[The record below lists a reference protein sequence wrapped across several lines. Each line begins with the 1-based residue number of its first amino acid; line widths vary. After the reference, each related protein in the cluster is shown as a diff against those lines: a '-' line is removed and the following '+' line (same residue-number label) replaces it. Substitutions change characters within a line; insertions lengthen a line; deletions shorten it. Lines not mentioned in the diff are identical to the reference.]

1 MVKLKIAKR
10 MIVFLLLGIV
20 CLTGSGFIMTEQLY
34 RNKGIEGKGLVLI
47 RLQSDYISIINNY
60 IENIEPIVYD
70 GFTMQEL
77 ADKLNLSLSSTLE
90 DTGYIFASKSIEYG
104 IDPYLAVAIVLH
116 ETGCTWQCSTLVKSC
131 NNVGG
136 MKGNPG
142 CGGGS
147 YATYSTL
154 EEGIEAYFSNLYR
167 NYYSYGLTDP
177 EAIGNKY
184 ASSSTWASKINWYID
199 TTKSK

>member
-20 CLTGSGFIMTEQLY
+20 CLTGTGFIMTEQLY
-34 RNKGIEGKGLVLI
+34 RNKGIEGTGLVLI
-47 RLQSDYISIINNY
+47 RSQSDHISIIINY

-136 MKGNPG
+136 MKGSPG

-177 EAIGNKY
+177 EAIGSKY
-184 ASSSTWASKINWYID
+184 AGSSTWASKIDWYID
-199 TTKSK
+199 TIKSK